1 MKQRRQF
8 DLVVFGAEPSGLAA
22 AACAAKSGARCA
34 VIKTGLEPTEVASA
48 PHIPNFVWRQLD
60 LQDTGLIVEP
70 VSARVSLFEDGRSI
84 ATFPDHHRTRE
95 ALLDKS
101 PSDGALWIDF
111 SDEMARKQRKNEKT
125 PATICD
131 RLADAERRPT
141 LDSAETDP
149 LTDILDDYFFDA
161 DLKTHLSTVAGIAF
175 GLSGEEP
182 GSGRALASLSM
193 REAWPVKNGDIL
205 AMTMERVCERAG
217 VERFSSAVRR
227 MERVD
232 ARAIDIDFELGDDI
246 RTRAL
251 MASSARLAVMAGLP
265 LAGDTAALVNF
276 ENAEAYVSVK
286 LADQPV
292 RPDVDGAGDNTVFF
306 IAESPDEIRAARDAV
321 LEGRTPENPPLTFE
335 FSEKEIIVRT
345 PYCPKLLASE
355 DGPREWTGQDRQVLG
370 KQIVQRLG
378 KYLNGALTNVQR
390 TDVKIHGA
398 SELEPERRIATEA
411 VELMAPEPDLDEI
424 GAAARLAL
432 RLVAGE

>member
-1 MKQRRQF
+1 
-8 DLVVFGAEPSGLAA
+8 
-22 AACAAKSGARCA
+22 
-34 VIKTGLEPTEVASA
+34 
-48 PHIPNFVWRQLD
+48 
-60 LQDTGLIVEP
+60 
-70 VSARVSLFEDGRSI
+70 
-84 ATFPDHHRTRE
+84 
-95 ALLDKS
+95 
-101 PSDGALWIDF
+101 
-111 SDEMARKQRKNEKT
+111 
-125 PATICD
+125 
-131 RLADAERRPT
+131 
-141 LDSAETDP
+141 
-149 LTDILDDYFFDA
+149 
-161 DLKTHLSTVAGIAF
+161 
-175 GLSGEEP
+175 
-182 GSGRALASLSM
+182 
-193 REAWPVKNGDIL
+193 
-205 AMTMERVCERAG
+205 
-217 VERFSSAVRR
+217 
-227 MERVD
+227 
-232 ARAIDIDFELGDDI
+232 
-246 RTRAL
+246 